1 MTSRSKGQD
10 HGAAVRWAFGFA
22 VDLTVALGKD
32 IALNVTRA
40 GNYALGFG
48 QGLVRSRAT
57 APNA

>member
-10 HGAAVRWAFGFA
+10 HGAAVRWALGFA
-22 VDLTVALGKD
+22 VDLTVALSKD
-32 IALNVTRA
+32 IALNVRRV

-48 QGLVRSRAT
+48 QGLVRPRAT